1 MASSASASTLAV
13 LLLFSL
19 CLAFAHG
26 TSIAVDHLM
35 GGSDREIAD
44 RKVRCYQDIDN
55 GLWGDACKASE
66 IDKENCA
73 LACISS
79 TCYNSVYG
87 GDPLEEGEIDLRRG
101 RQFKACIQ
109 GLPTLKVRLEVG
121 LNHTQVSQGH
131 PWEEAIEE

>member
-1 MASSASASTLAV
+1 MASSASASTLA
-13 LLLFSL
+13 
-19 CLAFAHG
+19 
-26 TSIAVDHLM
+26 
-35 GGSDREIAD
+35 DREIAD

-87 GDPLEEGEIDLRRG
+87 GDPVRFSLLQELFLEEGEIDLRRG

>member
-1 MASSASASTLAV
+1 MASSASASTLA
-13 LLLFSL
+13 
-19 CLAFAHG
+19 
-26 TSIAVDHLM
+26 
-35 GGSDREIAD
+35 DREIAD

-109 GLPTLKVRLEVG
+109 GLLKSERLAKVRS
-121 LNHTQVSQGH
+121 TTTYQ
-131 PWEEAIEE
+131 

>member
-87 GDPLEEGEIDLRRG
+87 GDPVRFSLLQELFLEEGEIDLRRG

-109 GLPTLKVRLEVG
+109 GLLKSERLAKVRS
-121 LNHTQVSQGH
+121 TTTYQ
-131 PWEEAIEE
+131 